1 MRKIN
6 KVLLSIIGLWVLG
19 TLTVNAQTI
28 TVQAS
33 KTISKEFSPQNIVD
47 GDLSTKWISN

>member
-19 TLTVNAQTI
+19 TLIVNAQTI
-28 TVQAS
+28 IVQAS

-47 GDLSTKWISN
+47 GNLST